1 MDKNWRRR
9 GQGNRRRML
18 VRGMAHAFG
27 SASENELEK
36 SPLPDDGDEGVSHS
50 DDFAENHECL
60 VEASESKMNK
70 VSVDS
75 SIVRSDNRNKE
86 SKDVYRKDDGME
98 RALKQQA
105 QFIIQFQAMENVQR
119 EWEEIINETKMSL
132 LENPEPC
139 NQVNKDENSIRSAEN
154 SNLVGWIPE
163 QEEDEKLSIKD
174 ISLTEEKKTEKC
186 INCGMASKRAA
197 GETIALCGI
206 ETVPKAFT
214 LPPQERPD
222 LTKKVHQGPI
232 FEKPSDA
239 PVGNVTVYPH
249 ERTLRW
255 LSKEY
260 YIQDNN
266 QNKLLELEHQYA
278 TMSVNEAEQGI
289 RGFTVPS
296 QENPGSIYEKPS
308 NIIPINS
315 TTNPP
320 KQRIR
325 HSSLKEQ
332 LTPITK
338 AKISTRGMLKERRPQ
353 QSSSSSLGSVLQ
365 SLQHARV
372 SIRQELVKESS
383 SAESTLAIPAP
394 TNPPM
399 KPTPTRKSLD
409 LPIDSS
415 SLFRLPSNSFSQVQL
430 SGSNVYGSG
439 LRLAATRPD
448 LGFMASTVSADKV
461 SSNQSSSQPGFNA
474 SVGKDYPDR
483 HPFHPYMDSMS
494 RVQVRKEHANYY
506 PTRFVESESPNLKQ
520 DLSYHF
526 LKESLIERS

>member
-1 MDKNWRRR
+1 MPSCFR
-9 GQGNRRRML
+9 
-18 VRGMAHAFG
+18 

-36 SPLPDDGDEGVSHS
+36 SPLPDDGDGGVSHS

-70 VSVDS
+70 FSVDS
-75 SIVRSDNRNKE
+75 SIVRSDNRNKD

-119 EWEEIINETKMSL
+119 EWEEKVNETKMSL

-139 NQVNKDENSIRSAEN
+139 NQVNKDENIIRPAEN

-163 QEEDEKLSIKD
+163 QEVEEKLSIKD

-197 GETIALCGI
+197 GETIALRGI
-206 ETVPKAFT
+206 ETVPKTFT
-214 LPPQERPD
+214 FPPQERPD

-239 PVGNVTVYPH
+239 PVDNVTVHPH

-278 TMSVNEAEQGI
+278 TMSVNEAEQGF

-320 KQRIR
+320 KQRIH

-332 LTPITK
+332 LTPTTK

-365 SLQHARV
+365 SLQHARL

-383 SAESTLAIPAP
+383 SAESTLAISAP
-394 TNPPM
+394 TNPSM
-399 KPTPTRKSLD
+399 KPTPTSKSLD

-415 SLFRLPSNSFSQVQL
+415 SLFRLPSNSFSKVQL

-461 SSNQSSSQPGFNA
+461 SSNQSSSQPGFNV

-483 HPFHPYMDSMS
+483 HPFYPYMDGMS
-494 RVQVRKEHANYY
+494 RVQVRKEHANHY
-506 PTRFVESESPNLKQ
+506 PTRFVESESPVSSAK
-520 DLSYHF
+520 SYF
-526 LKESLIERS
+526 G